1 MINSELSYIVDLKE
15 NLVKWLDST
24 SVLKIYGVLFDSIGI
39 AMNYNFIMSKCLF
52 ESNRLLLCKIR
63 QELLE
68 NAIDKNE

>member
-1 MINSELSYIVDLKE
+1 LINSELSYIVDLKE

-24 SVLKIYGVLFDSIGI
+24 SGLKIYGVLFDSIGI